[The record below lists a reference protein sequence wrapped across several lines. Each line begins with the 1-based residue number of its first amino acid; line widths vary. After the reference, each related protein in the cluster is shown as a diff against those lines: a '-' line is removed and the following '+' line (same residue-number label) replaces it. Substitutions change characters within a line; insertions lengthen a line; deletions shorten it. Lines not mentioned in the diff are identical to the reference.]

1 MSESTSCQ
9 KLRDELKAIRAGLE
23 DVMIMLSVEGLTKEG
38 DGCLPR
44 EEGSA
49 RGDFFDQITRPDEL
63 PEDEDLFRKVI
74 MLITDM
80 GYASTMVLQHRLEI
94 NYRQATGIINELE
107 RAGLIAEA
115 HGFRPHTVLPAA
127 YSARERVGEKV
138 AGPGA
143 GIESEIESEKAAV

>member
-1 MSESTSCQ
+1 MLTSCQ

-23 DVMIMLSVEGLTKEG
+23 EVMVLLSVEAVTKESN
-38 DGCLPR
+38 DCLTR
-44 EEGSA
+44 EQGQT

-63 PEDEDLFRKVI
+63 PEDEDLFCKVI

-94 NYRQATGIINELE
+94 NYRQATGIITELQ
-107 RAGLIAEA
+107 RAGLIAPA

-127 YSARERVGEKV
+127 YSIRQRIQEEAQSSSEPEG
-138 AGPGA
+138 
-143 GIESEIESEKAAV
+143 EIESQEAAV